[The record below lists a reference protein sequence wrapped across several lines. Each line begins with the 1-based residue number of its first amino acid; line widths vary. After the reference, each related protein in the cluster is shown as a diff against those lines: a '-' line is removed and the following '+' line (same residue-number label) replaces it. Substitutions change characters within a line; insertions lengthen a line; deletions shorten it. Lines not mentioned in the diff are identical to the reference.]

1 MHWSMIIYLDMIW
14 KDSQEII
21 WCIQTL
27 KYCRMADQTTKIS
40 IFFKLGDIS
49 INIFPFESQLLIVT
63 CNIVWSLN
71 KSHKQTWRFCPMLL
85 NIMYMVANRKN
96 SVCFVHPAFLY
107 RSLNP
112 SNKNMDV
119 AARNAPITFN
129 VYILMPARNLTWFE
143 VLQRKKCIETLQF
156 PHLHVD

>member
-1 MHWSMIIYLDMIW
+1 MYALEHDNIFGYDMKGFTRDNIMHSNP
-14 KDSQEII
+14 
-21 WCIQTL
+21 
-27 KYCRMADQTTKIS
+27 KILQNGRS
-40 IFFKLGDIS
+40 NYQNFSFFKLGDIS
-49 INIFPFESQLLIVT
+49 INIFPFKSQLSIVT

-85 NIMYMVANRKN
+85 NSMYMVANRKN

-119 AARNAPITFN
+119 AERNAPITFN
-129 VYILMPARNLTWFE
+129 VNILMPVRNLT
-143 VLQRKKCIETLQF
+143 
-156 PHLHVD
+156 

>member
-1 MHWSMIIYLDMIW
+1 MY
-14 KDSQEII
+14 K
-21 WCIQTL
+21 
-27 KYCRMADQTTKIS
+27 
-40 IFFKLGDIS
+40 
-49 INIFPFESQLLIVT
+49 
-63 CNIVWSLN
+63 IVWPLKRAIKKPGVLYN
-71 KSHKQTWRFCPMLL
+71 VFKS
-85 NIMYMVANRKN
+85 MYIVANHKKYEC
-96 SVCFVHPAFLY
+96 SLHPAFLY

-129 VYILMPARNLTWFE
+129 LHIFMPARNLIRFE